1 MVIKIK
7 HLIQLR
13 IIEYIYKQAQIAVAQ
28 GTAIP
33 EAMVAACRGFFCLFF
48 HSSIYKSLRSNAGV
62 HGFEDKTEYLVPGC
76 MDLKKNKISCTG
88 VHESEKKILLCVQLC
103 SSGGGSG
110 PERFF

>member
-33 EAMVAACRGFFCLFF
+33 EAVVAACWGFVLPFF
-48 HSSIYKSLRSNAGV
+48 SFFNLQK
-62 HGFEDKTEYLVPGC
+62 FEVK
-76 MDLKKNKISCTG
+76 
-88 VHESEKKILLCVQLC
+88 
-103 SSGGGSG
+103 
-110 PERFF
+110 